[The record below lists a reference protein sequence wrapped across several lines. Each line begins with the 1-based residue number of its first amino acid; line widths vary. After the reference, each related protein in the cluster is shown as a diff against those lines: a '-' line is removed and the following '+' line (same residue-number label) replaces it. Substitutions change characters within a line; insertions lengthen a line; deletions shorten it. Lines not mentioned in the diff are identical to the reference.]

1 MLIENINQVITKYI
15 TNDIIRHMI
24 QIASSEFCMILWSI
38 KLKTIQTHINFNSTR
53 NIQICFDNNYLLRNH
68 DNGRVAC
75 ATAVTQLS
83 FVVLTRYGY
92 ITLIFWS
99 PCTRVETWCV
109 LFNFALLI
117 FFTRIV
123 VTLAEEVSRIVNNG
137 IVKKCSM
144 LEGFLFTRFKNDRK
158 SSENWQFSFKSIFP
172 FLYKY
177 LYSYNFN

>member
-1 MLIENINQVITKYI
+1 MLIENTNQVITKYI

-24 QIASSEFCMILWSI
+24 QIASSEFCMILRSI
-38 KLKTIQTHINFNSTR
+38 KLKTIQTHIIFKNTR
-53 NIQICFDNNYLLRNH
+53 NIRFDNNYLLRNH

-123 VTLAEEVSRIVNNG
+123 VTLVEEVSRIVNNG
-137 IVKKCSM
+137 IVKKC
-144 LEGFLFTRFKNDRK
+144 
-158 SSENWQFSFKSIFP
+158 IP
-172 FLYKY
+172 
-177 LYSYNFN
+177 